1 MPTGEDLKQNTAYH
15 IGFKPLRVGI
25 IRLSSLGDCVV
36 SAAFLANFRNT
47 LRQNGFKPHISWFVD
62 SRFAGILEHSPQID
76 DLHTLTMKHIPIRQV
91 FSQLKNLNTLEPF
104 DVLIDMQGLM
114 KSALIGKFIK
124 KRFFVGFSACSARES
139 LSALF
144 YTNRVHIA
152 YKEHILVR
160 NALLLH
166 QSLEIINEHF
176 GTPRS
181 VSKKPLDSLPL
192 PQSLQD
198 FSSPRTLLDDML
210 SLRTRS
216 FDFEASTPA
225 LLPYPK
231 ILLVLES
238 SNPTKCYA
246 TRLFAE
252 CIDIISNELKRI
264 QYKNVQIVLLAHSE
278 PTKCEEIMGLVKQ
291 KDNLT
296 LTTLT
301 NLSLDEVKSLIARV
315 NLVIG
320 GDTGITHLAWALGIA
335 SITLYGSTP
344 MERFALLSPQNI
356 ALSENK
362 NPRYKKDDFS
372 INDILPSQIAYCAL
386 QLLESST
393 SRD

>member
-1 MPTGEDLKQNTAYH
+1 MPKANKDLQEPSTTYH
-15 IGFKPLRVGI
+15 IGFKPLRIGI
-25 IRLSSLGDCVV
+25 IRLSSLGDCIV
-36 SAAFLANFRNT
+36 SAAFLANFRQS
-47 LRQNGFKPHISWFVD
+47 LRENGFKPHISWFVD
-62 SRFAGILEHSPQID
+62 SRFAGVLEHSAQID
-76 DLHTLTMKHIPIRQV
+76 SLQILTLKRTSIKHILT
-91 FSQLKNLNTLEPF
+91 QLKNLSKLEPF
-104 DVLIDMQGLM
+104 DVLIDMQGLI
-114 KSALIGKFIK
+114 KSALIGKCIK
-124 KRFFVGFSACSARES
+124 KRFFVGFSARSAKES

-166 QSLEIINEHF
+166 HSVEIINEYF
-176 GTPRS
+176 GTDTFTPQ
-181 VSKKPLDSLPL
+181 KAPDSMAL

-198 FSSPRTLLDDML
+198 FSSPRTMLDDML

-216 FDFEASTPA
+216 FNFVASTPA

-231 ILLVLES
+231 IVLVLES

-246 TRLFAE
+246 TKLFAE
-252 CIDIISNELKRI
+252 CIEILSNELKRTVH
-264 QYKNVQIVLLAHSE
+264 QHLQIVLLTHSE
-278 PTKCEEIMGLVKQ
+278 PTKCEEIMALVKQ
-291 KDNLT
+291 RDNLT
-296 LTTLT
+296 LTPLI

-320 GDTGITHLAWALGIA
+320 GDTGITHLAWALGVA

-344 MERFALLSPQNI
+344 MERFALLSPKNI

-362 NPRYKKDDFS
+362 NPSYKKDDFS

-386 QLLESST
+386 QLLESSA
-393 SRD
+393 